1 MHIFSSRLTR
11 RFSIRAAYPPA
22 SSSADAV
29 RTAPIIRIKMLLQII
44 YSDCLTRAFAEHDEL
59 REHAGREQLRRGG
72 TATQVFIFT
81 DMDADEKIHA
91 RVHALQDTLRFGEI
105 AYLIADDYLRRKG
118 SECCQN
124 TNILWIACQNIGEAD
139 IALRASAARSGYLS
153 ALVNYCYA
161 IISAAENFSEPLN
174 IVIGCAVAITVFAS
188 SAGVISQ
195 GMSAVEATSDFM
207 LALIPVLAGIITAAG
222 NPTLALTYG
231 SFAMAAAQAA
241 AQTAGNIIM
250 PLCGAFSAF
259 GVSASL
265 SPELKLTKLAD
276 MIKKLTIG
284 VLSFV
289 AAAFSAVLGLKS
301 LLAGSAD
308 TLASKGIKLA
318 LSSAVPI
325 VGGALSD
332 AYSSIIGS
340 VSLLKSTVGVFGV
353 IAVVMIDL
361 PVVLQL
367 TARIILLKLLGV
379 LSSSMGDDT
388 TGEVLDTLSSALT
401 VINAAVIF
409 TAALFIISTGIVISV
424 KAGA

>member
-1 MHIFSSRLTR
+1 M
-11 RFSIRAAYPPA
+11 
-22 SSSADAV
+22 V
-29 RTAPIIRIKMLLQII
+29 IIAGVVVLVGLIK
-44 YSDCLTRAFAEHDEL
+44 
-59 REHAGREQLRRGG
+59 G
-72 TATQVFIFT
+72 TA
-81 DMDADEKIHA
+81 
-91 RVHALQDTLRFGEI
+91 
-105 AYLIADDYLRRKG
+105 
-118 SECCQN
+118 
-124 TNILWIACQNIGEAD
+124 
-139 IALRASAARSGYLS
+139 
-153 ALVNYCYA
+153 
-161 IISAAENFSEPLN
+161 AAENFSEPLN
-174 IVIGCAVAITVFAS
+174 IVIGCAVAVIVFAS

-195 GMSAVEATSDFM
+195 GMSAVETTSDFM

-265 SPELKLTKLAD
+265 SPELKLIKLAD

-284 VLSFV
+284 VLSFI

-367 TARIILLKLLGV
+367 TARIILLKLIGV

>member
-1 MHIFSSRLTR
+1 M
-11 RFSIRAAYPPA
+11 AV
-22 SSSADAV
+22 DAL
-29 RTAPIIRIKMLLQII
+29 ALAQKIISM
-44 YSDCLTRAFAEHDEL
+44 F
-59 REHAGREQLRRGG
+59 
-72 TATQVFIFT
+72 
-81 DMDADEKIHA
+81 
-91 RVHALQDTLRFGEI
+91 
-105 AYLIADDYLRRKG
+105 
-118 SECCQN
+118 
-124 TNILWIACQNIGEAD
+124 AD
-139 IALRASAARSGYLS
+139 IARGSFKKPIKDMVIIAGVVV
-153 ALVNYCYA
+153 LVGLIKGTA
-161 IISAAENFSEPLN
+161 AAENFSEPLN
-174 IVIGCAVAITVFAS
+174 IVIGCAVAIAVFAS

-195 GMSAVEATSDFM
+195 GMSAVETTSDFM

-388 TGEVLDTLSSALT
+388 TGEVLDTLSSALI

-409 TAALFIISTGIVISV
+409 TAALFIISSGIVISV

>member
-1 MHIFSSRLTR
+1 MF
-11 RFSIRAAYPPA
+11 
-22 SSSADAV
+22 
-29 RTAPIIRIKMLLQII
+29 
-44 YSDCLTRAFAEHDEL
+44 
-59 REHAGREQLRRGG
+59 
-72 TATQVFIFT
+72 
-81 DMDADEKIHA
+81 
-91 RVHALQDTLRFGEI
+91 
-105 AYLIADDYLRRKG
+105 
-118 SECCQN
+118 
-124 TNILWIACQNIGEAD
+124 AD
-139 IALRASAARSGYLS
+139 IARGSFKKPIKDMVIIAGVVV
-153 ALVNYCYA
+153 LVGLIKGTA
-161 IISAAENFSEPLN
+161 AAENFSEPLN
-174 IVIGCAVAITVFAS
+174 IVIGCAVAVTVFAS

-195 GMSAVEATSDFM
+195 GMSAVETTSDFM

-265 SPELKLTKLAD
+265 SPELKLIKLAD

-284 VLSFV
+284 VLSFI

-318 LSSAVPI
+318 LSSVVPI

>member
-1 MHIFSSRLTR
+1 MF
-11 RFSIRAAYPPA
+11 
-22 SSSADAV
+22 
-29 RTAPIIRIKMLLQII
+29 
-44 YSDCLTRAFAEHDEL
+44 
-59 REHAGREQLRRGG
+59 
-72 TATQVFIFT
+72 
-81 DMDADEKIHA
+81 
-91 RVHALQDTLRFGEI
+91 
-105 AYLIADDYLRRKG
+105 
-118 SECCQN
+118 
-124 TNILWIACQNIGEAD
+124 AD
-139 IALRASAARSGYLS
+139 IARGSFKKPIKDMVIIAGVVV
-153 ALVNYCYA
+153 LVGLIKGTA
-161 IISAAENFSEPLN
+161 AAENFSEPLN
-174 IVIGCAVAITVFAS
+174 IVIGCAVAVTVFAS

-195 GMSAVEATSDFM
+195 GMSAVETTSDFM

-265 SPELKLTKLAD
+265 SPELKLIKLAD

>member
-1 MHIFSSRLTR
+1 MRCLKVI
-11 RFSIRAAYPPA
+11 AALL
-22 SSSADAV
+22 
-29 RTAPIIRIKMLLQII
+29 MLLALNTAVCFALEEETTDNYSSFYESSGADSLDDSLPDDVKDTIDSAGIDISNWQSMLSPSPKKII
-44 YSDCLTRAFAEHDEL
+44 SMF
-59 REHAGREQLRRGG
+59 
-72 TATQVFIFT
+72 
-81 DMDADEKIHA
+81 
-91 RVHALQDTLRFGEI
+91 
-105 AYLIADDYLRRKG
+105 
-118 SECCQN
+118 
-124 TNILWIACQNIGEAD
+124 AD
-139 IALRASAARSGYLS
+139 IARGSFKKPIKDM
-153 ALVNYCYA
+153 V
-161 IISAAENFSEPLN
+161 IIAGVVIFVGLIKGTAAAENFSEPLN

-195 GMSAVEATSDFM
+195 GMGAVEATSDFM

-231 SFAMAAAQAA
+231 SFAMAQAA
-241 AQTAGNIIM
+241 AETAGNIIM

-379 LSSSMGDDT
+379 LSSSMGNDT

-424 KAGA
+424 KAGV

>member
-1 MHIFSSRLTR
+1 M
-11 RFSIRAAYPPA
+11 
-22 SSSADAV
+22 V
-29 RTAPIIRIKMLLQII
+29 IIAGVVVLVGLIK
-44 YSDCLTRAFAEHDEL
+44 
-59 REHAGREQLRRGG
+59 G
-72 TATQVFIFT
+72 TA
-81 DMDADEKIHA
+81 
-91 RVHALQDTLRFGEI
+91 
-105 AYLIADDYLRRKG
+105 
-118 SECCQN
+118 
-124 TNILWIACQNIGEAD
+124 
-139 IALRASAARSGYLS
+139 
-153 ALVNYCYA
+153 
-161 IISAAENFSEPLN
+161 AAENFSEPLN

-195 GMSAVEATSDFM
+195 GMSAVETTSDFM

-265 SPELKLTKLAD
+265 SPELKLIKLAD

>member
-1 MHIFSSRLTR
+1 MEMLLYQSTQFRDVKKILDRAHGFAGLLTAGGIEASRLDVPFVCDQKVLSRYDDACADIR
-11 RFSIRAAYPPA
+11 RILTMQLGLELPKGFSIPLEAE
-22 SSSADAV
+22 DLAV
-29 RTAPIIRIKMLLQII
+29 FFSQQCGLQ
-44 YSDCLTRAFAEHDEL
+44 
-59 REHAGREQLRRGG
+59 QM
-72 TATQVFIFT
+72 Q
-81 DMDADEKIHA
+81 
-91 RVHALQDTLRFGEI
+91 
-105 AYLIADDYLRRKG
+105 DYLTQKRART
-118 SECCQN
+118 Q
-124 TNILWIACQNIGEAD
+124 AD
-139 IALRASAARSGYLS
+139 IQTWLRDR
-153 ALVNYCYA
+153 
-161 IISAAENFSEPLN
+161 PWD
-174 IVIGCAVAITVFAS
+174 TH
-188 SAGVISQ
+188 
-195 GMSAVEATSDFM
+195 
-207 LALIPVLAGIITAAG
+207 PVT
-222 NPTLALTYG
+222 
-231 SFAMAAAQAA
+231 AAQAA

-265 SPELKLTKLAD
+265 SPELKLIKLAD

-388 TGEVLDTLSSALT
+388 TGKVLDTLSSALT

-409 TAALFIISTGIVISV
+409 TAVLFIISTGIVISV

>member
-1 MHIFSSRLTR
+1 MRCLKVI
-11 RFSIRAAYPPA
+11 AALL
-22 SSSADAV
+22 
-29 RTAPIIRIKMLLQII
+29 MLLALNTAVCFALEEETTDNYSSFYESSGADSLDDSLPDDVKDTIDSAGIDISNWQSMLSPSPKKII
-44 YSDCLTRAFAEHDEL
+44 SMF
-59 REHAGREQLRRGG
+59 
-72 TATQVFIFT
+72 
-81 DMDADEKIHA
+81 
-91 RVHALQDTLRFGEI
+91 
-105 AYLIADDYLRRKG
+105 
-118 SECCQN
+118 
-124 TNILWIACQNIGEAD
+124 AD
-139 IALRASAARSGYLS
+139 IARGSFKKPIKDMVIIAGVVV
-153 ALVNYCYA
+153 LVGLIKGTA
-161 IISAAENFSEPLN
+161 AAENFSEPLN

-195 GMSAVEATSDFM
+195 GMSAVETTSDFM

-250 PLCGAFSAF
+250 PLCG
-259 GVSASL
+259 
-265 SPELKLTKLAD
+265 
-276 MIKKLTIG
+276 
-284 VLSFV
+284 
-289 AAAFSAVLGLKS
+289 AFSAVLGLKS

>member
-1 MHIFSSRLTR
+1 MFVDIARGSFKK
-11 RFSIRAAYPPA
+11 
-22 SSSADAV
+22 
-29 RTAPIIRIKMLLQII
+29 PIKDMVIIAGVVVLVGLIK
-44 YSDCLTRAFAEHDEL
+44 
-59 REHAGREQLRRGG
+59 G
-72 TATQVFIFT
+72 TA
-81 DMDADEKIHA
+81 
-91 RVHALQDTLRFGEI
+91 
-105 AYLIADDYLRRKG
+105 
-118 SECCQN
+118 
-124 TNILWIACQNIGEAD
+124 
-139 IALRASAARSGYLS
+139 
-153 ALVNYCYA
+153 
-161 IISAAENFSEPLN
+161 AAENFSEPLN
-174 IVIGCAVAITVFAS
+174 IVIGCAVAVTVFAS

-195 GMSAVEATSDFM
+195 GMSAVETTSDFM

-401 VINAAVIF
+401 VINAAVIL

>member
-1 MHIFSSRLTR
+1 MRCLKVI
-11 RFSIRAAYPPA
+11 AALL
-22 SSSADAV
+22 
-29 RTAPIIRIKMLLQII
+29 MLLALNTAVCFALEEETTDNYSSFYESSGADSLDDSLPDDVKDTIDSAGIDISNWQSMLSPSPKKII
-44 YSDCLTRAFAEHDEL
+44 SMF
-59 REHAGREQLRRGG
+59 
-72 TATQVFIFT
+72 
-81 DMDADEKIHA
+81 
-91 RVHALQDTLRFGEI
+91 
-105 AYLIADDYLRRKG
+105 
-118 SECCQN
+118 
-124 TNILWIACQNIGEAD
+124 AD
-139 IALRASAARSGYLS
+139 IARGSFKKPIKDMIIIAGVVV
-153 ALVNYCYA
+153 LVGLIKGTA
-161 IISAAENFSEPLN
+161 EPLN

-250 PLCGAFSAF
+250 PMCGAFSAF

-265 SPELKLTKLAD
+265 SPELKLIKLAD

-284 VLSFV
+284 VLSFI

>member
-1 MHIFSSRLTR
+1 MLSPS
-11 RFSIRAAYPPA
+11 PKK
-22 SSSADAV
+22 
-29 RTAPIIRIKMLLQII
+29 IISM
-44 YSDCLTRAFAEHDEL
+44 F
-59 REHAGREQLRRGG
+59 
-72 TATQVFIFT
+72 
-81 DMDADEKIHA
+81 
-91 RVHALQDTLRFGEI
+91 
-105 AYLIADDYLRRKG
+105 
-118 SECCQN
+118 
-124 TNILWIACQNIGEAD
+124 AD
-139 IALRASAARSGYLS
+139 IARGSFKKPIKDMIIIAGVVV
-153 ALVNYCYA
+153 LVGLIKGTA
-161 IISAAENFSEPLN
+161 AAENFSEPLN

-195 GMSAVEATSDFM
+195 GMSAVESTSGFM

-231 SFAMAAAQAA
+231 SFAMAAAQVA
-241 AQTAGNIIM
+241 AQTAENIIM

-259 GVSASL
+259 GMSASL

>member
-1 MHIFSSRLTR
+1 MI
-11 RFSIRAAYPPA
+11 AALL
-22 SSSADAV
+22 
-29 RTAPIIRIKMLLQII
+29 MLLALNTAVCFALEEETTDNYSSFYESSGADSLDDSLPDDVKDTIDSAGIDISNWQSMLSPSPKKII
-44 YSDCLTRAFAEHDEL
+44 SMF
-59 REHAGREQLRRGG
+59 
-72 TATQVFIFT
+72 
-81 DMDADEKIHA
+81 
-91 RVHALQDTLRFGEI
+91 
-105 AYLIADDYLRRKG
+105 
-118 SECCQN
+118 
-124 TNILWIACQNIGEAD
+124 AD
-139 IALRASAARSGYLS
+139 IARGSFKKPIKDMIIIAGVVV
-153 ALVNYCYA
+153 LVGLIKGTA
-161 IISAAENFSEPLN
+161 AAENFSEPLN

-195 GMSAVEATSDFM
+195 GMSAVEVTSDFM

-231 SFAMAAAQAA
+231 SFATAAAQAA

-259 GVSASL
+259 GMSASL

-318 LSSAVPI
+318 LNSAVPI

-409 TAALFIISTGIVISV
+409 TATLFIISTGIVISV

>member
-1 MHIFSSRLTR
+1 MLSPS
-11 RFSIRAAYPPA
+11 PKK
-22 SSSADAV
+22 
-29 RTAPIIRIKMLLQII
+29 IISM
-44 YSDCLTRAFAEHDEL
+44 F
-59 REHAGREQLRRGG
+59 
-72 TATQVFIFT
+72 
-81 DMDADEKIHA
+81 
-91 RVHALQDTLRFGEI
+91 
-105 AYLIADDYLRRKG
+105 
-118 SECCQN
+118 
-124 TNILWIACQNIGEAD
+124 AD
-139 IALRASAARSGYLS
+139 IARGSFKKPIKDMIIIAGVVV
-153 ALVNYCYA
+153 LVGLIKGTA
-161 IISAAENFSEPLN
+161 AAENFSEPLN

-195 GMSAVEATSDFM
+195 GMSAVETTSDFM

-265 SPELKLTKLAD
+265 SPELKLIKLAD

-284 VLSFV
+284 VLSFI

-401 VINAAVIF
+401 VITAAVIF

>member
-1 MHIFSSRLTR
+1 MF
-11 RFSIRAAYPPA
+11 
-22 SSSADAV
+22 
-29 RTAPIIRIKMLLQII
+29 
-44 YSDCLTRAFAEHDEL
+44 
-59 REHAGREQLRRGG
+59 
-72 TATQVFIFT
+72 
-81 DMDADEKIHA
+81 
-91 RVHALQDTLRFGEI
+91 
-105 AYLIADDYLRRKG
+105 
-118 SECCQN
+118 
-124 TNILWIACQNIGEAD
+124 AD
-139 IALRASAARSGYLS
+139 IARGSFKKPIKDMIIIAGVVV
-153 ALVNYCYA
+153 LVGLIKGTA
-161 IISAAENFSEPLN
+161 AAENFSESLN

-195 GMSAVEATSDFM
+195 GMSAVETTSDFM

-231 SFAMAAAQAA
+231 SFAMTAAQAA

-265 SPELKLTKLAD
+265 SPELKLIKLAD

-284 VLSFV
+284 VLSFI

-401 VINAAVIF
+401 VITAAVIF

>member
-1 MHIFSSRLTR
+1 MF
-11 RFSIRAAYPPA
+11 
-22 SSSADAV
+22 
-29 RTAPIIRIKMLLQII
+29 
-44 YSDCLTRAFAEHDEL
+44 
-59 REHAGREQLRRGG
+59 
-72 TATQVFIFT
+72 
-81 DMDADEKIHA
+81 
-91 RVHALQDTLRFGEI
+91 
-105 AYLIADDYLRRKG
+105 
-118 SECCQN
+118 
-124 TNILWIACQNIGEAD
+124 AD
-139 IALRASAARSGYLS
+139 IARGSFKKPIKDMIIIAGVVV
-153 ALVNYCYA
+153 LVGLIKGTA
-161 IISAAENFSEPLN
+161 AAENFSEPLN
-174 IVIGCAVAITVFAS
+174 IVIGCAVAITVFAL

-195 GMSAVEATSDFM
+195 GMSAVETTSDFM
-207 LALIPVLAGIITAAG
+207 LTLIPVLAGIITAAG

-265 SPELKLTKLAD
+265 SPELKLIKLAD
-276 MIKKLTIG
+276 MVKKLTIG

>member
-1 MHIFSSRLTR
+1 MRCLKVIAALLMLFALNTAVCFALEEETTDNYSS
-11 RFSIRAAYPPA
+11 FYE
-22 SSSADAV
+22 SSGADSLDDSLPDDVKDTIDSAGIDISNWQSMLS
-29 RTAPIIRIKMLLQII
+29 PSPKKIISM
-44 YSDCLTRAFAEHDEL
+44 F
-59 REHAGREQLRRGG
+59 
-72 TATQVFIFT
+72 
-81 DMDADEKIHA
+81 
-91 RVHALQDTLRFGEI
+91 
-105 AYLIADDYLRRKG
+105 
-118 SECCQN
+118 
-124 TNILWIACQNIGEAD
+124 AD
-139 IALRASAARSGYLS
+139 IARGSFKKPIKDMVIIAGVVV
-153 ALVNYCYA
+153 LVGLIKGTA
-161 IISAAENFSEPLN
+161 AAENFSEPLN

-265 SPELKLTKLAD
+265 SPELKLIKLAD

-340 VSLLKSTVGVFGV
+340 VSLLKRHGRRVRRYRRC
-353 IAVVMIDL
+353 DDR
-361 PVVLQL
+361 P
-367 TARIILLKLLGV
+367 ARRSSVDGENYFVEAPRRALFVHGGRHNRRSARHSLVRADRDKRGGYFY
-379 LSSSMGDDT
+379 SSSLYYLNGDSHLRES
-388 TGEVLDTLSSALT
+388 GCVAWK
-401 VINAAVIF
+401 N
-409 TAALFIISTGIVISV
+409 
-424 KAGA
+424 

>member
-1 MHIFSSRLTR
+1 MLSPS
-11 RFSIRAAYPPA
+11 PKK
-22 SSSADAV
+22 
-29 RTAPIIRIKMLLQII
+29 IISM
-44 YSDCLTRAFAEHDEL
+44 F
-59 REHAGREQLRRGG
+59 
-72 TATQVFIFT
+72 
-81 DMDADEKIHA
+81 
-91 RVHALQDTLRFGEI
+91 
-105 AYLIADDYLRRKG
+105 
-118 SECCQN
+118 
-124 TNILWIACQNIGEAD
+124 AD
-139 IALRASAARSGYLS
+139 IARGSFKKPIKDMVIIAGVVV
-153 ALVNYCYA
+153 LVGLIKGTA
-161 IISAAENFSEPLN
+161 AAENFSEPLN

-195 GMSAVEATSDFM
+195 GMSAVETTSDFM

-265 SPELKLTKLAD
+265 SPDLKLIKLAD

-284 VLSFV
+284 VLSFI

>member
-1 MHIFSSRLTR
+1 MQGEE
-11 RFSIRAAYPPA
+11 IRAAQAAFSLPDPRELNPLQLAYVGDTLHDLYVR
-22 SSSADAV
+22 SLLVSRKMSVGSMHKQAV
-29 RTAPIIRIKMLLQII
+29 RMV
-44 YSDCLTRAFAEHDEL
+44 S
-59 REHAGREQLRRGG
+59 
-72 TATQVFIFT
+72 
-81 DMDADEKIHA
+81 
-91 RVHALQDTLRFGEI
+91 
-105 AYLIADDYLRRKG
+105 
-118 SECCQN
+118 
-124 TNILWIACQNIGEAD
+124 
-139 IALRASAARSGYLS
+139 
-153 ALVNYCYA
+153 
-161 IISAAENFSEPLN
+161 
-174 IVIGCAVAITVFAS
+174 
-188 SAGVISQ
+188 
-195 GMSAVEATSDFM
+195 
-207 LALIPVLAGIITAAG
+207 
-222 NPTLALTYG
+222 
-231 SFAMAAAQAA
+231 AAAQAA

>member
-1 MHIFSSRLTR
+1 MRSLKVFAALLILLFLNAAVCFAVGEETTDDYSSFYESSGADRLGNTLPDDIKGSLDSAGIDIADWQSLLSPSPKKLVSMLGDMARGSFSK
-11 RFSIRAAYPPA
+11 
-22 SSSADAV
+22 
-29 RTAPIIRIKMLLQII
+29 PIKDMALIAGIVILVGLIK
-44 YSDCLTRAFAEHDEL
+44 
-59 REHAGREQLRRGG
+59 G
-72 TATQVFIFT
+72 TA
-81 DMDADEKIHA
+81 
-91 RVHALQDTLRFGEI
+91 
-105 AYLIADDYLRRKG
+105 
-118 SECCQN
+118 
-124 TNILWIACQNIGEAD
+124 
-139 IALRASAARSGYLS
+139 
-153 ALVNYCYA
+153 
-161 IISAAENFSEPLN
+161 AAENFSEPLN
-174 IVIGCAVAITVFAS
+174 TVIGCAVAITVFAS

-195 GMSAVEATSDFM
+195 GVSAVKATSDFM

-241 AQTAGNIIM
+241 AQTAGNVIM

-265 SPELKLTKLAD
+265 SPELKLTKLAE
-276 MIKKLTIG
+276 MIKKLAIG
-284 VLSFV
+284 VLSFA

-308 TLASKGIKLA
+308 TLTSKGIKLA

-340 VSLLKSTVGVFGV
+340 VALLKSTVGVFGV
-353 IAVVMIDL
+353 IAVVLMDL
-361 PVVLQL
+361 PVILQL
-367 TARIILLKLLGV
+367 TARILLLKLLGV
-379 LSSSMGDDT
+379 LSSSMGDDAS
-388 TGEVLDTLSSALT
+388 GEVLETLSSALT
-401 VINAAVIF
+401 VINAAIIF

>member
-1 MHIFSSRLTR
+1 MF
-11 RFSIRAAYPPA
+11 
-22 SSSADAV
+22 
-29 RTAPIIRIKMLLQII
+29 
-44 YSDCLTRAFAEHDEL
+44 
-59 REHAGREQLRRGG
+59 
-72 TATQVFIFT
+72 
-81 DMDADEKIHA
+81 
-91 RVHALQDTLRFGEI
+91 
-105 AYLIADDYLRRKG
+105 
-118 SECCQN
+118 
-124 TNILWIACQNIGEAD
+124 AD
-139 IALRASAARSGYLS
+139 IARGSFKKPIKDMVIIAGVVV
-153 ALVNYCYA
+153 LVGLIKGTA
-161 IISAAENFSEPLN
+161 AAENFSEPLN
-174 IVIGCAVAITVFAS
+174 IVIGCAVAIAVFAS

-195 GMSAVEATSDFM
+195 GMSAVETTSDFM

-388 TGEVLDTLSSALT
+388 TGEVLDTLSSALI

>member
-1 MHIFSSRLTR
+1 MRCLKVI
-11 RFSIRAAYPPA
+11 AALL
-22 SSSADAV
+22 
-29 RTAPIIRIKMLLQII
+29 MLLALNTAVCFALEEETTDNYSSFYESSGADSLDDSLPDDVKDTIDSAGIDISNWQSMFSPSPKKII
-44 YSDCLTRAFAEHDEL
+44 SMFVDIARGSFKKPIKDMIII
-59 REHAGREQLRRGG
+59 AGVVVLVGLIKG
-72 TATQVFIFT
+72 TA
-81 DMDADEKIHA
+81 
-91 RVHALQDTLRFGEI
+91 
-105 AYLIADDYLRRKG
+105 
-118 SECCQN
+118 
-124 TNILWIACQNIGEAD
+124 
-139 IALRASAARSGYLS
+139 
-153 ALVNYCYA
+153 
-161 IISAAENFSEPLN
+161 AAENFSEPLN

-222 NPTLALTYG
+222 NPTLALTYS

-241 AQTAGNIIM
+241 AQTTAGNIIM

-379 LSSSMGDDT
+379 MSSSMGDDT

>member
-1 MHIFSSRLTR
+1 MF
-11 RFSIRAAYPPA
+11 
-22 SSSADAV
+22 
-29 RTAPIIRIKMLLQII
+29 
-44 YSDCLTRAFAEHDEL
+44 
-59 REHAGREQLRRGG
+59 
-72 TATQVFIFT
+72 
-81 DMDADEKIHA
+81 
-91 RVHALQDTLRFGEI
+91 
-105 AYLIADDYLRRKG
+105 
-118 SECCQN
+118 
-124 TNILWIACQNIGEAD
+124 AD
-139 IALRASAARSGYLS
+139 IARGSFKKPIKDMVIIAGVVV
-153 ALVNYCYA
+153 LVGL
-161 IISAAENFSEPLN
+161 IKGTVAAENFSEPLN

-195 GMSAVEATSDFM
+195 GMSAVETTSDFM

-318 LSSAVPI
+318 LSSVVPI

>member
-1 MHIFSSRLTR
+1 MLFALNTAVCFALEEETTDNYSS
-11 RFSIRAAYPPA
+11 FYE
-22 SSSADAV
+22 SSGADSLDDSLPDDVKDTIDSAGIDISDW
-29 RTAPIIRIKMLLQII
+29 RSMLSPSPKKIISM
-44 YSDCLTRAFAEHDEL
+44 F
-59 REHAGREQLRRGG
+59 
-72 TATQVFIFT
+72 
-81 DMDADEKIHA
+81 
-91 RVHALQDTLRFGEI
+91 
-105 AYLIADDYLRRKG
+105 
-118 SECCQN
+118 
-124 TNILWIACQNIGEAD
+124 AD
-139 IALRASAARSGYLS
+139 IARGSFKKPIKDMIIIAGVVV
-153 ALVNYCYA
+153 LVGLIKGIA
-161 IISAAENFSEPLN
+161 AAENFSEPLN

-195 GMSAVEATSDFM
+195 GMSAVETTSDFM

-231 SFAMAAAQAA
+231 SFA
-241 AQTAGNIIM
+241 
-250 PLCGAFSAF
+250 AF

-353 IAVVMIDL
+353 IAVVVIDL

>member
-1 MHIFSSRLTR
+1 MRCLKVIAALLMLFALNTAVCFALEEETTDNYSS
-11 RFSIRAAYPPA
+11 FYE
-22 SSSADAV
+22 SSGADSLDDSLPDDVKDTIDSAGIDISNWQSMLS
-29 RTAPIIRIKMLLQII
+29 PSPKKIISM
-44 YSDCLTRAFAEHDEL
+44 F
-59 REHAGREQLRRGG
+59 
-72 TATQVFIFT
+72 
-81 DMDADEKIHA
+81 
-91 RVHALQDTLRFGEI
+91 
-105 AYLIADDYLRRKG
+105 
-118 SECCQN
+118 
-124 TNILWIACQNIGEAD
+124 AD
-139 IALRASAARSGYLS
+139 IARGNFKKPIKDMVIIAGVVI
-153 ALVNYCYA
+153 LVGLIKGTA
-161 IISAAENFSEPLN
+161 AAENFSEPLN

-222 NPTLALTYG
+222 NPTLALTYS

-241 AQTAGNIIM
+241 AQTTAGNIIM

-379 LSSSMGDDT
+379 MSSSMGDDT

>member
-1 MHIFSSRLTR
+1 MRCLKVIAALMMLFALNTAVCFALEEETTDNYSS
-11 RFSIRAAYPPA
+11 FYE
-22 SSSADAV
+22 SSGADSLDDSLPDDVKDSLDSAGIDISNWQSMLS
-29 RTAPIIRIKMLLQII
+29 PSPKKIISM
-44 YSDCLTRAFAEHDEL
+44 F
-59 REHAGREQLRRGG
+59 
-72 TATQVFIFT
+72 
-81 DMDADEKIHA
+81 
-91 RVHALQDTLRFGEI
+91 
-105 AYLIADDYLRRKG
+105 
-118 SECCQN
+118 
-124 TNILWIACQNIGEAD
+124 AD
-139 IALRASAARSGYLS
+139 IARGSFKKPIKDMVIIAGVVV
-153 ALVNYCYA
+153 LVGLIKGTA
-161 IISAAENFSEPLN
+161 AAENFSEPLN

-289 AAAFSAVLGLKS
+289 AAVFSTVLGLKS

>member
-1 MHIFSSRLTR
+1 MKDTID
-11 RFSIRAAYPPA
+11 
-22 SSSADAV
+22 SAGIDISNWQSMLSPSPKKIISMFADIV
-29 RTAPIIRIKMLLQII
+29 RGSFKKPIKDMVIIAGVVVLVGLIK
-44 YSDCLTRAFAEHDEL
+44 
-59 REHAGREQLRRGG
+59 G
-72 TATQVFIFT
+72 TA
-81 DMDADEKIHA
+81 
-91 RVHALQDTLRFGEI
+91 
-105 AYLIADDYLRRKG
+105 
-118 SECCQN
+118 
-124 TNILWIACQNIGEAD
+124 
-139 IALRASAARSGYLS
+139 
-153 ALVNYCYA
+153 
-161 IISAAENFSEPLN
+161 AAENFSEPLN

-195 GMSAVEATSDFM
+195 GMSAVETTSDFM

-265 SPELKLTKLAD
+265 SPELKLIKLAD

>member
-1 MHIFSSRLTR
+1 MF
-11 RFSIRAAYPPA
+11 
-22 SSSADAV
+22 
-29 RTAPIIRIKMLLQII
+29 
-44 YSDCLTRAFAEHDEL
+44 
-59 REHAGREQLRRGG
+59 
-72 TATQVFIFT
+72 
-81 DMDADEKIHA
+81 
-91 RVHALQDTLRFGEI
+91 
-105 AYLIADDYLRRKG
+105 
-118 SECCQN
+118 
-124 TNILWIACQNIGEAD
+124 AD
-139 IALRASAARSGYLS
+139 IARGSFKKPIKDMVIIAGVVV
-153 ALVNYCYA
+153 LVGLIKGTA
-161 IISAAENFSEPLN
+161 AAENFSEPLN

-195 GMSAVEATSDFM
+195 GMSAVETTSDFM

-265 SPELKLTKLAD
+265 SPELKLIKLAD